1 MGQSFKKLNF
11 ISLGCAKALVDSELL
26 LGGLK
31 NENFIFSSGQIPI
44 NPLTG
49 MIVDGDFKARA
60 RQVLKNIEGILND
73 ADSSIKH
80 ILKFTVFLTDL
91 SRFKEL
97 NEVFLEIF
105 PTDPPARS
113 ALEVSKLPLDAD
125 IEIECV
131 ATKINL

>member
-1 MGQSFKKLNF
+1 MKVKKI
-11 ISLGCAKALVDSELL
+11 ISTDNAPKAVGTYSQAISY
-26 LGGLK
+26 
-31 NENFIFSSGQIPI
+31 ENFIFSSGQIPI

-49 MIVDGDFKARA
+49 MIVDGDFKARV

-73 ADSSIKH
+73 SESSIKH
-80 ILKFTVFLTDL
+80 VLKFTVFLTDL

-113 ALEVSKLPLDAD
+113 ALEVCKLPLEAD
-125 IEIECV
+125 IEIECI